1 MISVFLSFLEI
12 YVYAINI
19 DDIII
24 SIEVIIIK
32 TLAIIQMAIKKLC
45 Y

>member
-32 TLAIIQMAIKKLC
+32 TLAIILMAIKKLC